1 MATPVETTLSE
12 LLESDDE
19 ESAAEAILTDAAAR
33 GLPTTSWADDS
44 FALTMVR
51 LFARAK
57 AGLAGTIT
65 DLARGSLLALA
76 SGDWL
81 DLLAGSQY
89 GEARRPSGFALI
101 LVRLSC
107 ASGQGPH
114 SISANQLWIRR
125 LTDNRRWNSFT
136 DLANNPAFVV
146 PSGGSIDVY
155 FRAESPGV
163 RWSALLGQTI
173 ELVTP
178 LPGLSAVLI
187 DAGEGS
193 PVVIA
198 GADAESDETLRAR
211 IAAKWDTIG
220 VQKTSDAYRAL
231 TLAAGAIGV
240 TRVIVNGT
248 NPRGNSTV
256 DVWLSADDSPAGAAD
271 VALVDAYLQ
280 PRKSPSTDLQVAA
293 ATPLAVN
300 IVATLEHDAGA
311 DPVPAAKEALRVLL
325 REQPTTL
332 YRSAVIEALLSPAG
346 ARNVVLSGFTINGVA
361 ADLARAANQVLVE
374 GTFTVTGQPL

>member
-1 MATPVETTLSE
+1 VTTPVETTLAE

-19 ESAAEAILTDAAAR
+19 DSAAEAILTDAAAR

-44 FALTMVR
+44 FALTMTR

-65 DLARGSLLALA
+65 DLARGSLLSLA
-76 SGDWL
+76 SGSWL
-81 DLLAGSQY
+81 DLLAASQY
-89 GEARRPSGFALI
+89 GITRRASAFAVVR
-101 LVRLSC
+101 VRLTV
-107 ASGQGPH
+107 AAGQGPH
-114 SISANQLWIRR
+114 TITANQLWIRR
-125 LTDNRRWNSFT
+125 LSDNRRWNST
-136 DLANNPAFVV
+136 N
-146 PSGGSIDVY
+146 SGSVTLTSATPTTLD

-163 RWSALLGQTI
+163 RWAALLGQAI

-193 PVVIA
+193 PVVTA
-198 GADAESDETLRAR
+198 GADAEGDSTLRAR
-211 IAAKWDTIG
+211 CAARWDTIG
-220 VQKTSDAYRAL
+220 VQKTQTAYLAL
-231 TLAAGAIGV
+231 ALDAGAVGV
-240 TRVIVNGT
+240 TRVIVDGT

-280 PRKSPSTDLQVAA
+280 SRKSPSTDLQVAA
-293 ATPLAVN
+293 ATPLAVS
-300 IVATLEHDAGA
+300 IVATLQHDAGA
-311 DPVPAAKEALRVLL
+311 DPVPAALDALRVLL
-325 REQPTTL
+325 REQPEIL
-332 YRSAVIEALLSPAG
+332 YRSEVVEALLSPAG
-346 ARNVVLSGFTINGVA
+346 AQNVVLSSLTINGVN

-374 GTFTVTGQPL
+374 GTFTVTGQAL